1 MRLRNT
7 PVLAAAADGKWIG
20 RRHIRERMHGF
31 STCPM
36 LYEFARAHHIGL
48 RLIIGDADGKVC
60 RYFYAVP
67 DKARQVERTTNG
79 VWQQRATPSK
89 AIRGVEHSNHGRYH

>member
-7 PVLAAAADGKWIG
+7 PVLAAAADGKWVG

-36 LYEFARAHHIGL
+36 LYEFARAHHIGRSIVGGVNHPCTCCGAPDPPEL
-48 RLIIGDADGKVC
+48 SKRETAREAV
-60 RYFYAVP
+60 RY
-67 DKARQVERTTNG
+67 
-79 VWQQRATPSK
+79 
-89 AIRGVEHSNHGRYH
+89 